1 MKGFSSSS
9 KPNKKKPI
17 FNMQQTINKA
27 YNLLQTGKTNEALL
41 LYEKLLEKNCKDP
54 NFLSNYAVLLRRKGE
69 FGKAI
74 KLLTESIRLYPNRS
88 EAYCNLSLILSNNGK
103 NNEAINYIEK
113 ALYLSPEN
121 TIYLFNYGLYLL
133 RSSQLNLAK
142 DTFLKTIELSS
153 DNHKAYAELAL
164 VCVELGELDEALIS
178 IRKAI
183 SIYPDS
189 PRYYSNLASILTT
202 KGEFFDA
209 GEAAMESLN
218 FKLED
223 SKPLYILSNSKTHSN
238 NKIFLNKLFSDE
250 YERTLSNPHRV
261 DLYFARANVLHRQS
275 NFQDASN
282 YLYQAN
288 KLKLSI
294 YPSDAKRYVRVV
306 NKILSFSNKI
316 HYSSIKNNKSDCIFI
331 VGMPR
336 SGSTLIES
344 IISMNNQVADLG
356 EALFLE
362 SAFVDSMVTQDI
374 NNLYK
379 INRLYYE
386 KRNRI
391 IAYKNPDST
400 ITTDKQLYNFAYIPI
415 IASQFP
421 DAKIIHCMRNPLD
434 NILSI
439 FRAHFAKESR
449 YSSSLVD
456 CVEVYALQDRIM
468 NTYKAK
474 FNNIFTLNYDELV
487 LSPESE
493 IRRLIEWLGWTWQD
507 IYLNPH
513 LNKRTVA
520 TASSVSVRS
529 PINNKSL
536 GGWRNYE
543 NLLMPAINEF
553 SKLDDYKFLFQ

>member
-9 KPNKKKPI
+9 KPIKKKLTL
-17 FNMQQTINKA
+17 NMQQTINKA
-27 YNLLQTGKTNEALL
+27 FNFLQTGKTNEALL

-69 FGKAI
+69 SEKAI
-74 KLLTESIRLYPNRS
+74 KLLTESIKLYPKRS
-88 EAYCNLSLILSNNGK
+88 EAFCNLSLILSNKVK
-103 NNEAINYIEK
+103 NDEAINYIKK
-113 ALYLSPEN
+113 ALYLSPDN
-121 TIYLFNYGLYLL
+121 TTYLYNYGLFLF
-133 RSSQLNLAK
+133 RSGQLNLAK
-142 DTFLKTIELSS
+142 DAFLKTIKLSS
-153 DNHKAYAELAL
+153 ENHKAYAELAL
-164 VCVELGELDEALIS
+164 IYVELGELDEALRS

-183 SIYPDS
+183 NIHPNS
-189 PRYYSNLASILTT
+189 PIYYSNLASILTT
-202 KGEFFDA
+202 KGDFFDA
-209 GEAAMESLN
+209 GEAAMQSLN
-218 FKLED
+218 FKFD
-223 SKPLYILSNSKTHSN
+223 NSKPLYILSNSKTHSS
-238 NKIFLNKLFSDE
+238 NKIFLDKLFSDDF
-250 YERTLSNPHRV
+250 ERNLSENNKV
-261 DLYFARANVLHRQS
+261 DLYFARANILHRQS

-282 YLYQAN
+282 YLYKAN
-288 KLKLSI
+288 QLKLSI
-294 YPSDAKRYVRVV
+294 YPSDVKKYVRVI
-306 NKILSFSNKI
+306 NKLLSFSNKI
-316 HYSSIKNNKSDCIFI
+316 DYSSRNDNQYDCIFI

-344 IISMNNQVADLG
+344 IISMNNKVVDLG

-391 IAYKNPDST
+391 LAYKNPDGR

-421 DAKIIHCMRNPLD
+421 DAKIIHCIRNPLD
-434 NILSI
+434 NIFSI

-456 CVEVYALQDRIM
+456 CVQVYALQDQIM
-468 NTYKAK
+468 NTYKEK
-474 FNNIFTLNYDELV
+474 FNSNIYTLNYDDLV

-493 IRRLIEWLGWTWQD
+493 IKRLIKWLGWAWQD

-513 LNKRTVA
+513 LNKRTVS
-520 TASSVSVRS
+520 TASNVSVRS

-553 SKLDDYKFLFQ
+553 SKLDYYKFLF